1 MLLVLRFLSK
11 RLSAFCKWR
20 SSASRFPCV
29 WAGWPRHEVFLLWQ
43 HHRGAVSAEPV
54 ASRRQ
59 VHHQKSTGTARCVQ
73 SLQRTPMPKPLPLQA
88 RRHGNGKEQWKR
100 VLAQAAS
107 GGSTATSTG
116 GTTAASTTAPSAAT
130 TASSHGRQHHS
141 AFSSHNRLLSHSQR
155 SISHERAIANGG
167 GCFRR
172 PTKKTISVH
181 PESSGA
187 ACRRDVGIWAQ
198 SDHLGEALQTAKTTW
213 WLAKL
218 QAGEVWSER
227 LRLFLAWADAERLR
241 TQQHRPRPQPQL
253 QPAPQPR
260 PAALQPQ
267 PEAREPRCSICLEEP
282 PAMAVVPCWHFCL
295 CLACSDGLALRDD
308 RRCPVCRA
316 EYDRFQRVFA

>member
-59 VHHQKSTGTARCVQ
+59 VHHQRGTGTARCVQ

-130 TASSHGRQHHS
+130 TASSATASAASATSVPLRMAAAAFADRQRKQ
-141 AFSSHNRLLSHSQR
+141 FRFIPSQ
-155 SISHERAIANGG
+155 
-167 GCFRR
+167 
-172 PTKKTISVH
+172 
-181 PESSGA
+181 
-187 ACRRDVGIWAQ
+187 
-198 SDHLGEALQTAKTTW
+198 
-213 WLAKL
+213 
-218 QAGEVWSER
+218 
-227 LRLFLAWADAERLR
+227 AERLVEETWGYGR
-241 TQQHRPRPQPQL
+241 RVTTWGKRCRLRRQRGGWQSCRR
-253 QPAPQPR
+253 
-260 PAALQPQ
+260 
-267 PEAREPRCSICLEEP
+267 ARCGQS
-282 PAMAVVPCWHFCL
+282 V
-295 CLACSDGLALRDD
+295 
-308 RRCPVCRA
+308 
-316 EYDRFQRVFA
+316 